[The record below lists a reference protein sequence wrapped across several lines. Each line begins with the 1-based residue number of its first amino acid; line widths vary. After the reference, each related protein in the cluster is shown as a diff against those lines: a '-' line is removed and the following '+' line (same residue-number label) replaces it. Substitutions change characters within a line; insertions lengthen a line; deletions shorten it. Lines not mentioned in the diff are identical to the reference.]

1 MSGGYS
7 PKVSNPQMSN
17 NIVQMRSEEL
27 QRPFFFG
34 GAQTPVALGLSGSQ
48 YSGSSGT
55 GLGMG
60 LSGMKVSRKLE
71 DQVLHKDGAIMNKHQ
86 RLPFMK

>member
-7 PKVSNPQMSN
+7 PKVSNPNMSN
-17 NIVQMRSEEL
+17 KIVQMKSGEL
-27 QRPFFFG
+27 QKPFFFG
-34 GAQTPVALGLSGSQ
+34 GAQAPTALGLSGSQ

-60 LSGMKVSRKLE
+60 FSGMKVSRKLE
-71 DQVLHKDGAIMNKHQ
+71 DRVLHKDGGIMNKHQ

>member
-7 PKVSNPQMSN
+7 PKVSNPNMSN
-17 NIVQMRSEEL
+17 NIIQMKSGEL

-34 GAQTPVALGLSGSQ
+34 GSQTPTALGLSGSH
-48 YSGSSGT
+48 YSGSSGG

-60 LSGMKVSRKLE
+60 FSKISRKLE
-71 DQVLHKDGAIMNKHQ
+71 DKVLHKDGAIMNKRQ